1 VVELSK
7 VEAQEVL
14 GLDLGDR
21 SSQICRMDRKTGA
34 VLEERRLSTT
44 TASVQRYFSA
54 LPPQLVALE
63 SGTHSLWMTR
73 LVKSLATRSS
83 WPIPVRYGPSRRC
96 LNPRTRTE
104 TLIARTKC
112 ALGTARV
119 AGSSASFSGID

>member
-1 VVELSK
+1 MRRPTSCDAVPEYGLQTGNRAARRVRRLTVIELSK

-44 TASVQRYFSA
+44 TASVQRYFSS

-73 LVKSLATRSS
+73 LVTS
-83 WPIPVRYGPSRRC
+83 
-96 LNPRTRTE
+96 
-104 TLIARTKC
+104 
-112 ALGTARV
+112 
-119 AGSSASFSGID
+119 